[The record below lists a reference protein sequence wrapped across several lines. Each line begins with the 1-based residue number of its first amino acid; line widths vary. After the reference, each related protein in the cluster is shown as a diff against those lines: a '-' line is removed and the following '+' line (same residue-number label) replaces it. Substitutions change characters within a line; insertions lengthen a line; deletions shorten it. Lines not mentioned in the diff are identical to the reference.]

1 MIGTGRIGSNFGWTS
16 GSIDA
21 SLLLE
26 QFSFALLLGCGVAKR
41 DGEVDGHVDGLGGSV
56 VDVHID
62 GGLLIVSLGEIDV
75 GGEGAI
81 FCWIYRAPIQSFVGR
96 ADLDGP
102 CCGSGDLDGFNGVG
116 VRRGRIDV

>member
-41 DGEVDGHVDGLGGSV
+41 DGEVDGYVDGLGGSV

-62 GGLLIVSLGEIDV
+62 GGLLIVSTLGEMDE
-75 GGEGAI
+75 GEEGAI
-81 FCWIYRAPIQSFVGR
+81 FCWIYRAQIQIFVGR
-96 ADLDGP
+96 ADLYGP
-102 CCGSGDLDGFNGVG
+102 CCVNSDLDEFNGEG
-116 VRRGRIDV
+116 VR